1 MSEMIER
8 FFTGATITAGSSA
21 ASTTPRFPFA
31 RYAGGGVLIAATNGA
46 TQINWHASHNPEDTP
61 LQIRSDG
68 SAVTTAV
75 TNGAHPIPDACFGFA
90 YIAPVIV
97 GATTCAMTVSV
108 KG

>member
-1 MSEMIER
+1 MSQIER
-8 FFTGATITAGSSA
+8 FFTGAVVTAGSSA
-21 ASTTPRFPFA
+21 ASTTPRFPFG
-31 RYAGGGVLIAATNGA
+31 RYAGGGVLIGATNGA
-46 TQINWHASHNPEDTP
+46 TQINWHAAVSNDDTP

-75 TNGAHPIPDACFGFA
+75 TNGAHPIPDACFGFPF
-90 YIAPVIV
+90 IAPVIV